1 MTLQLSKKGEQYRQ
15 EICRNPCELN
25 KKKKKEMKKYVQCT
39 YIVKNMQYI
48 KTE

>member
-15 EICRNPCELN
+15 KICRDPCELN
-25 KKKKKEMKKYVQCT
+25 KKKKEMKKYVQYT

-48 KTE
+48 KTK